1 MPIDPILPRIQA
13 PTVDFNADDRRVGF
27 GNEFAAKMDAALSN
41 VSERLNVADVRL
53 ARVASGEEADI
64 HGTMIA
70 LQEADISLRMM
81 VSVRDEAVEA
91 YEKIMN
97 MQV

>member
-1 MPIDPILPRIQA
+1 MAIDPILPRLQA
-13 PTVDFNADDRRVGF
+13 PTVDIFSAERRVGF
-27 GNEFAAKMDAALSN
+27 GDEFAAKMNSALQS
-41 VSERLNVADVRL
+41 VSEQINVADVRL
-53 ARVASGEEADI
+53 ERVASGEEADI

>member
-1 MPIDPILPRIQA
+1 MAIDPILPRIQA
-13 PTVDFNADDRRVGF
+13 PTVDPTSQRKVGF
-27 GNEFAAKMDAALSN
+27 GADFAASMDAAANS
-41 VSERLNVADVRL
+41 VSDRLNVADVRL
-53 ARVASGEEADI
+53 SGVASGEEADI

-81 VSVRDEAVEA
+81 VSVRDEAVQA